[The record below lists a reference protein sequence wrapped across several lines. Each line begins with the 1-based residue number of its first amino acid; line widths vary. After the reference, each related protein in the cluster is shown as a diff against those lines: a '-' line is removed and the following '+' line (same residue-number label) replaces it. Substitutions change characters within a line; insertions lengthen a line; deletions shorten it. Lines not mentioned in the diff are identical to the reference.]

1 MSLWMHRV
9 SRLWLW
15 IASIVEGCLN
25 NVIASVCVNYHDCT
39 KTIYQL
45 QASKCFKTNVC
56 NTNFVFLFH
65 CSHFTSI
72 NANDETAGVCLCL
85 WHWFEQ
91 WWQRLVQSYVLMGV
105 QKKTST
111 QSLCR
116 LTARWPAPA
125 DFLLRVPPS
134 LILLLS
140 STVWS
145 SRPAFGDGHE
155 KKREIDCNIRIRL
168 CLLNMLVAKISSYN
182 SSSIYKKAATLASWT
197 LGTIL
202 YFITTFPTKPPSACS
217 PPFHQQFT
225 WLKNDNFYNWNL
237 SVLLLILS
245 TIFDAA
251 AL

>member
-105 QKKTST
+105 QNLIRYASFET
-111 QSLCR
+111 L
-116 LTARWPAPA
+116 
-125 DFLLRVPPS
+125 VP
-134 LILLLS
+134 L
-140 STVWS
+140 
-145 SRPAFGDGHE
+145 G
-155 KKREIDCNIRIRL
+155 
-168 CLLNMLVAKISSYN
+168 MLK
-182 SSSIYKKAATLASWT
+182 
-197 LGTIL
+197 
-202 YFITTFPTKPPSACS
+202 
-217 PPFHQQFT
+217 
-225 WLKNDNFYNWNL
+225 
-237 SVLLLILS
+237 SVLLLLHS
-245 TIFDAA
+245 GQLTPLF
-251 AL
+251 